1 MNLLELVQAFALRT
15 GLRRPSYVIGNT
27 DEQIGQIQ
35 GILSEVI
42 EDVMKHAWTSLTQE
56 ALFTTVA
63 GEDQGPITTIAPLGF
78 KWVLQDTIYNRTLR
92 LSVFGPI
99 AAQKWQAL
107 KTLPNAGPFYKY
119 RIVRGKLLFNP
130 PAAAGH
136 TCAFEYASSHCILG
150 ADGTY
155 KSVPTADDDT
165 FILDSTIFLAGLRW
179 KWKHEKGLDYAEEF
193 RHYEELLAN
202 AEGRDGTKPIL
213 TMDAAEDYFKPGIF
227 VPSGNWKLP

>member
-92 LSVFGPI
+92 LPVFGPI
-99 AAQKWQAL
+99 VAQKWQAL

-130 PAAAGH
+130 PAAADH

-150 ADGTY
+150 ADGAY
-155 KSVPTADDDT
+155 KSFPTADDDT

-202 AEGRDGTKPIL
+202 AKGRDGTKPIL
-213 TMDAAEDYFKPGIF
+213 TMDAAEGYFKPGIF